1 MSTVADHGII
11 LRVRPYRETSVMVHW
26 LTAESGRIATAVRG
40 ARGPKSRLQG
50 RLDLFLE
57 ADLLLQMR
65 EGSEVHSLGEV
76 QVTDHHVA
84 LRRDFASLAI
94 LAHAVETLE
103 QVTESGTPQ
112 PEVFEQFLGLVRH
125 LEVSGPRPRAI
136 FAWELRFL
144 ATQGLDPGE
153 ILTGTATAENGAT
166 LTALLLDLGWEELGA
181 ITAGNAEIA
190 ALDRGLAAF
199 WTRQFGRLPKSRKPA
214 LEAARAAA
222 SGPVASHQDSESD
235 GKSSDA

>member
-1 MSTVADHGII
+1 MSALADHGII
-11 LRVRPYRETSVMVHW
+11 LRVRPYRDTSVMVHW
-26 LTAESGRIATAVRG
+26 LTAGCGRIATAVRG

-57 ADLLLQMR
+57 ADILLRMR
-65 EGSEVHSLGEV
+65 EGSEVQSLGEV

-112 PEVFEQFLGLVRH
+112 PEVYEQFLGLVRH
-125 LEVSGPRPRAI
+125 LEISGPRPRAV

-153 ILTGTATAENGAT
+153 IPTVAATAENGAT
-166 LTALLLDLGWEELGA
+166 LTALLLDMGWEELGA
-181 ITAGNAEIA
+181 ITAGSAEIL

-199 WTRQFGRLPKSRKPA
+199 WARQFGRLPKSRKPA
-214 LEAARAAA
+214 LEAARASIGAP
-222 SGPVASHQDSESD
+222 SEPNRDS
-235 GKSSDA
+235 

>member
-57 ADLLLQMR
+57 ADLILRIR

-112 PEVFEQFLGLVRH
+112 PEVFEQFLGLVHH
-125 LEVSGPRPRAI
+125 LEVSGPRPRAVY
-136 FAWELRFL
+136 AWELRFL

-153 ILTGTATAENGAT
+153 LLVGPGFRQTGGT
-166 LTALLLDLGWEELGA
+166 LHAALLETGWEELGA
-181 ITAGNAEIA
+181 ITAGSAEIR
-190 ALDRGLAAF
+190 ALDRGLASF

-222 SGPVASHQDSESD
+222 GGVVEPHPDSGSD
-235 GKSSDA
+235 GKSADA

>member
-1 MSTVADHGII
+1 MSSVADHGII

-57 ADLLLQMR
+57 ADLILRIR

-144 ATQGLDPGE
+144 AVQGLDPREALGAGSKE
-153 ILTGTATAENGAT
+153 TGVT
-166 LTALLLDLGWEELGA
+166 LYTALLETDWEELGS
-181 ITAGNAEIA
+181 ITAGGA
-190 ALDRGLAAF
+190 AIRTLDRGLAAF

-222 SGPVASHQDSESD
+222 GGVVEPHPDSGAD
-235 GKSSDA
+235 GKPPDA